1 MEKKGDGSASRKIT
15 VAICVKNGG
24 KTVGAAVASL
34 CGQSVLPKKIIVVD
48 DGSTDNTVEEIEKVR
63 ASREARESRDIEV
76 EIIKNEGKGLY
87 DGRNTAL
94 KHCGTEY
101 LAFTDAD
108 CEADE
113 KWIEGILGVFEA
125 RPEVAAGTG
134 SHPQI
139 GEANWVSR
147 MHRLWF
153 VIEGNR
159 GVGYT
164 DGLVGANS
172 YFRTSVLREVGGW
185 ISLPLGNA
193 EDFYISLKITGA
205 GYKIWIDDSLKIYH
219 HYTRSFP
226 DLMKKSFNS
235 GYAITHLMQKAGIKG
250 FWYYYTLLIP
260 VAALSALTGLCAGL
274 LGWFNGWL
282 LLAGVLGGTFLFNLR
297 MFKSISMTLP
307 RWSVRWV
314 IIWGYSLGILKAL
327 AKKPA

>member
-1 MEKKGDGSASRKIT
+1 MEKEIT
-15 VAICVKNGG
+15 SVSQNITAAICVKNGG
-24 KTVGAAVASL
+24 KTIGAAVTSL
-34 CGQSVLPKKIIVVD
+34 CTQSLLPKKIIVID
-48 DGSTDNTVEEIEKVR
+48 DGSTDNTVEEIEKTQGTH
-63 ASREARESRDIEV
+63 ETII
-76 EIIKNEGKGLY
+76 EIIKNEGSGLY

-94 KHCGTEY
+94 KYCDTEY

-113 KWIEGILGVFEA
+113 KWIEGIIGVFES

-134 SHPQI
+134 AHPQL

-153 VIEGNR
+153 IIEGNR
-159 GVGYT
+159 GVGYV

-205 GYKIWIDDSLKIYH
+205 GHKIWIDDSLKIYH
-219 HYTRSFP
+219 HYTRSFS
-226 DLMKKSFNS
+226 DLMKKSYNS
-235 GYAITHLMQKAGIKG
+235 GYAITLLMQKADIKG
-250 FWYYYTLLIP
+250 FWLYYTLLIP
-260 VAALSALTGLCAGL
+260 VVALTALTGFFAGL
-274 LGWFNGWL
+274 IGYPYGWL
-282 LLAGVLGGTFLFNLR
+282 LLLGVLGGTFLFNLR

-307 RWSVRWV
+307 RWGVRWV

-327 AKKPA
+327 VKRSA

>member
-1 MEKKGDGSASRKIT
+1 MEIVNMSEGRKIT
-15 VAICVKNGG
+15 AAICVKNGG
-24 KTVGAAVASL
+24 KTIGAAVESL
-34 CGQSVLPKKIIVVD
+34 CGQSIKPKKIIVVD
-48 DGSTDNTVEEIEKVR
+48 DGSTDNTVDKVEKT
-63 ASREARESRDIEV
+63 REMTDIEI

-108 CEADE
+108 CKADE
-113 KWIEGILGVFEA
+113 KWIEGILRVFA
-125 RPEVAAGTG
+125 QKPEVAAGTG

-153 VIEGNR
+153 IIEGNR
-159 GVGYT
+159 GAGYT
-164 DGLVGANS
+164 GGVVGANS

-205 GYKIWIDDSLKIYH
+205 GHKIWIDDSLKIYH
-219 HYTRSFP
+219 HYTRSFS

-235 GYAITHLMQKAGIKG
+235 GYAITLLMHKAGIGG
-250 FWYYYTLLIP
+250 FWYFYTLLIP
-260 VAALSALTGLCAGL
+260 VVALAALSGFVAGLTGSAG
-274 LGWFNGWL
+274 GWF
-282 LLAGVLGGTFLFNLR
+282 LLAAVLGGTFLFNLR
-297 MFKSISMTLP
+297 MFKTISMTLP
-307 RWSVRWV
+307 RWGVRWV

-327 AKKPA
+327 ITRPA